1 MENDINAHKM
11 DVWNNLKSPPS
22 DALKTIS
29 GGRLKGKSDINPQWR
44 YGAMTKEFGIC
55 GYGWKYEI
63 VKLWTEV
70 VKDEVMCFAQINLYI
85 KGSEW
90 SDPIPGV
97 GGSMLLEREKEG
109 LHANDEGYK
118 MAITDA
124 LSVALKML
132 GVAADIYRGFWNG
145 SKYSRPAEKETP
157 QASPKTTMYAEYLEK
172 FAAKSLTQDELDLI
186 LSVLDPKLQFELAA
200 QKRRKSLDAILDAPN
215 PAEKVKEAFFVV
227 FRRSEDAEGNLFAL
241 HQEEIDLNE
250 KTYCSDLIPKIIEVL
265 RR

>member
-172 FAAKSLTQDELDLI
+172 FAQKGLTKDELDLI
-186 LSVLDPKLQFELAA
+186 LSVCDPKLQFEITAA
-200 QKRRKSLDAILDAPN
+200 KRRKSLDKILSG
-215 PAEKVKEAFFVV
+215 EITVRGAFFAV
-227 FRRSEDAEGNLFAL
+227 FGTMDAGDAEGIAFVL
-241 HQEEIDLNE
+241 HEEGIELKD
-250 KTYCSDLIPKIIEVL
+250 KTYKQGDIPKIIEIL